1 MAIPRKPPDP
11 PVVLQEYA
19 EHADEQAIAEV
30 ETALVVVKDQRW
42 DARFSELVGSL
53 FEPVDGPANSA
64 AGALSLTLRDIDRA
78 PLPDVYKAAVRA
90 LRECV
95 RVDEC
100 ADLASKA
107 EALAS
112 YARQAKDNELRAMA
126 GRIQAR
132 AVRRCGELLAEF
144 KAARGKRTDLEEPA
158 QEESER
164 AGLVCF
170 RQAA

>member
-53 FEPVDGPANSA
+53 FEPVDGPANYA
-64 AGALSLTLRDIDRA
+64 AGALSLTLRDIDHRA

-100 ADLASKA
+100 ADLAPKA

-112 YARQAKDNELRAMA
+112 YAGQAKYKELNTMTDHL
-126 GRIQAR
+126 QAR
-132 AVRRCGELLAEF
+132 AVAE
-144 KAARGKRTDLEEPA
+144 
-158 QEESER
+158 
-164 AGLVCF
+164 C
-170 RQAA
+170 